1 MTSGSESTLNAN
13 EIKKEA
19 EMIMNSLHEFTTS
32 DMTQCNKFVE
42 NRTSH
47 FEILVC

>member
-1 MTSGSESTLNAN
+1 MNHILNKIN
-13 EIKKEA
+13 KQLNKQKEA
-19 EMIMNSLHEFTTS
+19 EMIMNSLHEFTII